1 MTKSS
6 DTEESD
12 DVDSEDDFKSFFEFG
27 NDEPVVHVT
36 REITITREM
45 LETAEV
51 WDVVE
56 PVVCKM
62 YGAET
67 GAQAETILAPF
78 SLGQRRL
85 YAIQLYLMEVHH
97 GGHSYFFQ
105 YSGGLVWPDA
115 LAGLEM
121 IGATAAWENLLEATR
136 RFPEPPSVEFAARN
150 EALEKLP
157 SASWYGIDS
166 RFDDVYVEVDE
177 LMHAYI
183 RAHPEEFLCSVTVDE
198 VQHPCKMEFVDDQWK
213 WVPKEPT

>member
-6 DTEESD
+6 DTEEPD
-12 DVDSEDDFKSFFEFG
+12 DVDNEDYIKRFFEFG
-27 NDEPVVHVT
+27 NDEPIVHVT

-45 LETAEV
+45 LDTERV
-51 WDVVE
+51 WAIVE

-62 YGAET
+62 YGVET
-67 GAQAETILAPF
+67 GAQAETILAAF

-85 YAIQLYLMEVHH
+85 YAIQLYLMEVQH
-97 GGHSYFFQ
+97 GGHSYFFR

-121 IGATAAWENLLEATR
+121 IGATAAYETVLEATR
-136 RFPEPPSVEFAARN
+136 RFPEPPSVEFAPRN
-150 EALEKLP
+150 EALEKL
-157 SASWYGIDS
+157 SCTLGDLDS
-166 RFDDVYVEVDE
+166 RIYDVDVEVDE

-198 VQHPCKMEFVDDQWK
+198 VQHPCKMVFVDGQWK
-213 WVPKEPT
+213 WVPKEQV